1 MAKRIIGLVNLGEDA
16 NLGGVLLVIVEMI
29 KMKEK
34 EKVDMALILVQQWAY
49 LCFYWQMEVE

>member
-16 NLGGVLLVIVEMI
+16 NLGGVLLVIAEMI

-34 EKVDMALILVQQWAY
+34 EKVDMALILVQQ
-49 LCFYWQMEVE
+49 

>member
-29 KMKEK
+29 KMEEK
-34 EKVDMALILVQQWAY
+34 EKVDMALILVQQ
-49 LCFYWQMEVE
+49 

>member
-34 EKVDMALILVQQWAY
+34 EKVDMALILVAQ
-49 LCFYWQMEVE
+49 

>member
-34 EKVDMALILVQQWAY
+34 EKVDMALILVQQ
-49 LCFYWQMEVE
+49 